1 MLYYEQFYR
10 IRSARVERSN
20 KLYQLKFAF
29 VLYFLLL
36 HAKVII
42 VSVVCVDDHHIQTA
56 DNANLGISLHIV
68 IRPLL
73 EFSLLGEDLLL
84 VHYLLEEALVL
95 SDGLD
100 LAALRVFDEFEDV
113 VAVNDDL
120 LLFLP

>member
-20 KLYQLKFAF
+20 KLNQLKFAF

-113 VAVNDDL
+113 VTVNDDL